1 MPQTDTSTPDGPM
14 RDTAA
19 RESPMPEEADVVL
32 IGGGIMSATLGAMI
46 ARLEPQWRIVL
57 LERGGQV
64 AAESTSPWNN
74 AGTGHAGY
82 CELNYMPDPEDP
94 AKAAEVSR
102 QFLLSRQW
110 WSHLAAGGLLDP
122 GEFIRTTPH
131 LSIVF
136 GRRDVEYL
144 RRRCE
149 VLRRDPMF
157 EGIEFSDSPSTV
169 AQWAPLAMAGR
180 PGAEAVAA
188 SRHAEGTDVDFGA
201 LSRGLL
207 RILEAGGGVLRLRHE
222 VRGLRRGGD
231 GRWDVSGVDAAAA
244 RRFSLRA
251 RFVFVGA
258 GGSSLRLLQK
268 ARVPEVRGYGVLP
281 VGAAFLRCST
291 PEIVQLHDAKMYGQA
306 QDGAPALSVPH
317 LDRRAIGG
325 QEHLM
330 FGPYATFS
338 TRLLK
343 HGRRTDLFGTLR
355 WNNLHVL
362 AAALGQNPG
371 LVRFLVKQLLA
382 GDQDKLAQ
390 LRRLYPGASWK
401 DWEVIHEGQRAQ
413 LVVPDR
419 RRVGKMQ
426 LWGTKLTVTEDGTM
440 AGLLGAS
447 PGASTAVHVMV
458 DLLQRAFPSDWERRW
473 RGRMQ
478 AAIPGLARDQWDG
491 GAVAEVL
498 DRTSA
503 ALNLRP

>member
-1 MPQTDTSTPDGPM
+1 MPQTSTSTPDIS
-14 RDTAA
+14 T
-19 RESPMPEEADVVL
+19 PEHADVVL
-32 IGGGIMSATLGAMI
+32 IGGGIMSATLGAML
-46 ARLEPQWRIVL
+46 ARLEPEWRIVL

-64 AAESTSPWNN
+64 AAESTNPWNN
-74 AGTGHAGY
+74 AGTGHSGY

-110 WSHLAAGGLLDP
+110 WSHLAAGGLVDP
-122 GEFIRTTPH
+122 REFMRTTPH
-131 LSIVF
+131 MSIVF

-157 EGIEFSDSPSTV
+157 AGIEFSDSPSTV
-169 AQWAPLAMAGR
+169 SRWAPLAMAGR
-180 PGAEAVAA
+180 AGTEAVAA
-188 SRHAEGTDVDFGA
+188 SRHEEGTDVDFGA
-201 LSRGLL
+201 LTRGLL
-207 RILEAGGGVLRLRHE
+207 RILAGAGGTVRLRHE

-231 GRWDVSGVDAAAA
+231 GKWDVSGVDAATA

-258 GGSSLRLLQK
+258 GGSSLRLLQR
-268 ARVPEVRGYGVLP
+268 AGVPEVRGYGVLP

-291 PEIVQLHDAKMYGQA
+291 PEVVRLHDAKMYGQA
-306 QDGAPALSVPH
+306 QDGAPAISVPH
-317 LDRRAIGG
+317 LDRRAVDGR
-325 QEHLM
+325 EHLM

-362 AAALGQNPG
+362 AAALAQNLG

-382 GDQDKLAQ
+382 SDRDKLAQ
-390 LRRLYPGASWK
+390 LRRLYPGASSR
-401 DWEVIHEGQRAQ
+401 DWEVIHAGQRAQ

-419 RRVGKMQ
+419 RRVGRMQ
-426 LWGTKLTVTEDGTM
+426 LWGTKLTVTGDGSM

-447 PGASTAVHVMV
+447 PGASTAVPIMV
-458 DLLQRAFPSDWERRW
+458 DLLQRAFPSEWEQRW
-473 RGRMQ
+473 RERMH
-478 AAIPGLARDQWDG
+478 AAVPGLARDHWDTD
-491 GAVAEVL
+491 AVAEVL
-498 DRTSA
+498 GRTSA
-503 ALNLRP
+503 ALGLRP

>member
-1 MPQTDTSTPDGPM
+1 MPQTSTSTPDIS
-14 RDTAA
+14 T
-19 RESPMPEEADVVL
+19 PENADVVL
-32 IGGGIMSATLGAMI
+32 IGGGIMSATLGAML

-57 LERGGQV
+57 LERGEQV
-64 AAESTSPWNN
+64 AAESSSPWNN
-74 AGTGHAGY
+74 AGTGRAGY

-110 WSHLAAGGLLDP
+110 WSHLAADGLLDP
-122 GEFIRTTPH
+122 GRFIRTTPH
-131 LSIVF
+131 MSIVF

-149 VLRRDPMF
+149 VLRQDPMF
-157 EGIEFSDSPSTV
+157 EGIEFSDSPSTISR
-169 AQWAPLAMAGR
+169 WAPLAMAGR
-180 PGAEAVAA
+180 PGTEAVAA
-188 SRHAEGTDVDFGA
+188 SRHPEGTDVDFGE
-201 LSRGLL
+201 LGRSLL
-207 RILEAGGGVLRLRHE
+207 RILEGSGGAVRLRHE
-222 VRGLRRGGD
+222 VRSLGRDGG
-231 GRWDVSGVDAAAA
+231 GRWEVGGVDAGTS

-291 PEIVQLHDAKMYGQA
+291 PEVVRLHDAKMYGQA
-306 QDGAPALSVPH
+306 QDGAPAISVPH
-317 LDRRAIGG
+317 LDRRAVGG

-355 WNNLHVL
+355 WNNLPVL
-362 AAALGQNPG
+362 AAGLAQNLG

-390 LRRLYPGASWK
+390 LRRLYPGASRK
-401 DWEVIHEGQRAQ
+401 DWEVIHAGQRAQ

-426 LWGTKLTVTEDGTM
+426 LWGTKLTVTADGSM

-447 PGASTAVHVMV
+447 PGASTAVPIMV
-458 DLLQRAFPSDWERRW
+458 DLLQQAFPSEWEQRW
-473 RGRMQ
+473 RQRMH
-478 AAIPGLARDQWDG
+478 AAIPGLARDRWDG
-491 GAVAEVL
+491 DAVTEVL
-498 DRTSA
+498 GQTSA

>member
-1 MPQTDTSTPDGPM
+1 MEQATTPTRGTP
-14 RDTAA
+14 A
-19 RESPMPEEADVVL
+19 REDADVVL
-32 IGGGIMSATLGAMI
+32 VGGGIMSATLGAML
-46 ARLEPQWRIVL
+46 ALLEPDWRIVL

-94 AKAAEVSR
+94 TKAAEVSR

-110 WSHLAAGGLLDP
+110 WSHLAEAGHIDP
-122 GEFIRTTPH
+122 AEFIRATAH

-136 GRRDVEYL
+136 GTRDVGYL

-149 VLRRDPMF
+149 VLRHNPLF
-157 EGIEFSDSPSTV
+157 AGIEFSDHPATV
-169 AQWAPLAMAGR
+169 ARWAPLAMAGR
-180 PGAEAVAA
+180 SGTEAVAA
-188 SRHAEGTDVDFGA
+188 SRHADGTDVDFGA
-201 LSRGLL
+201 LSRALL
-207 RILEAGGGVLRLRHE
+207 RVMAGTGGMVRLRHE
-222 VRGLRRGGD
+222 VRGLRRDGD
-231 GRWDVSGVDAAAA
+231 GRWNVSGTDAAAA

-258 GGSSLRLLQK
+258 GGSSLGLLQK

-281 VGAAFLRCST
+281 VGAAFLRCSR
-291 PEIVQLHDAKMYGQA
+291 PEVVQLHDAKMYGQA
-306 QDGAPALSVPH
+306 RDGAPALSVPH
-317 LDRRAIGG
+317 LDRRSVGG

-343 HGRRTDLFGTLR
+343 HGRRRDLFGTLR
-355 WNNLHVL
+355 WNNVHVL
-362 AAALGQNPG
+362 AAALAQNPG
-371 LVRFLVKQLLA
+371 LVRFLIRQLLA

-401 DWEVIHEGQRAQ
+401 DWEVIHAGQRAQ

-419 RRVGKMQ
+419 RRVGALQ
-426 LWGTKLTVTEDGTM
+426 LWGTKLTVTEDGSM

-447 PGASTAVHVMV
+447 PGASTAVPIMV
-458 DLLQRAFPSDWERRW
+458 DLLQRAFPTQWEQGW
-473 RGRMQ
+473 RERMH
-478 AAIPGLARDQWDG
+478 AAVPGLARDHWDA

-498 DRTSA
+498 GRTSA
-503 ALNLRP
+503 ALKLRP